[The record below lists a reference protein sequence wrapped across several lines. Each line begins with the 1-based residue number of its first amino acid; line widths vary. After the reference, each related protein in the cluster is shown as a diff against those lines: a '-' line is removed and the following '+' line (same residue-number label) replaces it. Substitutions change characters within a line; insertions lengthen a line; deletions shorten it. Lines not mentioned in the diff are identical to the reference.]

1 MGILQSGV
9 IIMLTIFFRVV
20 LLYTFS
26 VIAMRLMGKRQVGQL
41 QPYELVLA
49 LMVAEI
55 AAAPMENMATPML
68 HGLVPILGLLVL
80 HGVCTALALK
90 SQTLR
95 QLMYGIPGVVIRE
108 GVVDGR
114 QMKRMAYTV
123 TDLLEELRGQGYE
136 DVSHIHTAILET
148 NGKLSVFPK
157 AAFAPVT
164 CRDLQLKTEPMQM
177 PLLLIADGAVQQKHL
192 LACGRNE
199 AWLLQQLSRVHIHS
213 VKQVLL
219 ASLNGQGELFVQG
232 KKQPVSHI
240 LQTGGA
246 A

>member
-1 MGILQSGV
+1 M
-9 IIMLTIFFRVV
+9 TIFIRVV

-26 VIAMRLMGKRQVGQL
+26 FLAMRLMGKRQVGQL
-41 QPYELVLA
+41 QPHELVLA

-55 AAAPMENMATPML
+55 AAAPMEDVATPML

-80 HGVCTALALK
+80 HGVYAVLALK
-90 SQTLR
+90 SR
-95 QLMYGIPGVVIRE
+95 GIRRLMYGVPGVVIRE
-108 GVVDGR
+108 GVVDGK

-123 TDLLEELRGQGYE
+123 TDLMEELRGQGYE
-136 DVSHIHTAILET
+136 DISRIHTAILET

-157 AAFAPVT
+157 SDYAPVS
-164 CRDLQLKTEPMQM
+164 CSDLHLKPEPLKM

-192 LACGRNE
+192 QQSGHDE
-199 AWLLQQLSRVHIHS
+199 AWLLQQLNRVRIHS

-219 ASLNGQGELFVQG
+219 ASLNGQGELFVQALNRPDAHLL
-232 KKQPVSHI
+232 K
-240 LQTGGA
+240 TGGA

>member
-1 MGILQSGV
+1 M
-9 IIMLTIFFRVV
+9 MTIFFRVV
-20 LLYTFS
+20 ILYTVS

-55 AAAPMENMATPML
+55 AAAPMENVATPML

-80 HGVCTALALK
+80 HGLCTALALK
-90 SQTLR
+90 SR
-95 QLMYGIPGVVIRE
+95 AIRRMMDGVPGVVIRD

-114 QMKRMAYTV
+114 QMKKMAYTV
-123 TDLLEELRGQGYE
+123 ADLMEELRGQGYE
-136 DVSHIHTAILET
+136 DISRIHTAMLET

-157 AAFAPVT
+157 SAYAPVT
-164 CRDLQLKTEPMQM
+164 CDDLKIKQPPLKM
-177 PLLLIADGAVQQKHL
+177 PFLLIADGKVQQKHL
-192 LACGRNE
+192 QESGYDE
-199 AWLLQQLSRVHIHS
+199 AWLMQQLNRVRIHS

-219 ASLNGQGELFVQG
+219 ASLNGQGELFIQAQG
-232 KKQPVSHI
+232 RPESHL

>member
-1 MGILQSGV
+1 
-9 IIMLTIFFRVV
+9 MLTVFLRVV
-20 LLYTFS
+20 LLYLFS

-55 AAAPMENMATPML
+55 AAAPMEDVATPLL

-80 HGVCTALALK
+80 HGLCTMGALK
-90 SQTLR
+90 SRTLR
-95 QLMYGIPGVVIRE
+95 RLMNGAPGLVIRD
-108 GVVDGR
+108 GVIDCG

-136 DVSHIHTAILET
+136 DVSRIHTAILET

-157 AAFAPVT
+157 AMYAPLT
-164 CRDLQLKTEPMQM
+164 AEDLQLKKKQEKQ
-177 PLLLIADGAVQQKHL
+177 PLLLIADGVILQKHL
-192 LACGRNE
+192 QESGYDAL
-199 AWLLQQLSRVHIHS
+199 WLLNQLRRADIISE
-213 VKQVLL
+213 KQVLL

-232 KKQPVSHI
+232 KKQHISHLI
-240 LQTGGA
+240 PTGGKA
-246 A
+246 S